1 MKAVEW
7 ITELNRRV
15 DLIREEVE
23 KNIRGAQQERK
34 ERHDKSAVVRKFVVG
49 EKVLTRLP
57 GLRSKL
63 EGSWEGPFVV
73 LDVPSEVHV
82 VLGIPVKECAKGKGK
97 RVHIN
102 SFHQVSAARVAVWA
116 AEDKQLEECT
126 RLEGGELPKEGQK
139 QLDCVL
145 ERWKEPVL
153 CDQPGTTDLV
163 IHEIETGDA
172 PPVKSVPY
180 QIPDKWKE
188 PVRQ

>member
-1 MKAVEW
+1 M
-7 ITELNRRV
+7 
-15 DLIREEVE
+15 
-23 KNIRGAQQERK
+23 
-34 ERHDKSAVVRKFVVG
+34 VG

-82 VLGIPVKECAKGKGK
+82 VLGISGKECAKGKGK

-102 SFHQVSAARVAVWA
+102 SCKPFHQVSAATVAVWV

-126 RLEGGELPKEGQK
+126 RLEGGELPEEGRK
-139 QLDCVL
+139 QLDRVL

-153 CDQPGTTDLV
+153 CDQPGTTDLRLKL
-163 IHEIETGDA
+163 D
-172 PPVKSVPY
+172 
-180 QIPDKWKE
+180 Q
-188 PVRQ
+188 